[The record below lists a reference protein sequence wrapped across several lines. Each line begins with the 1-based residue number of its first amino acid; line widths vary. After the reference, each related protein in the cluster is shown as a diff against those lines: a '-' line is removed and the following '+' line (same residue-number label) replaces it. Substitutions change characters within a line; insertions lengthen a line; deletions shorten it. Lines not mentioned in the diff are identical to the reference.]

1 MSESIGGYKHAGDVD
16 VRAFKLITATG
27 QVIDLESITVEFSV
41 YQSLFEHYLQCD
53 LILNDSLGLI
63 NTLNPIKDGVTQGGF
78 SGGDILVVSYRS
90 NDDSLPYKNHV
101 FALYEMTDRKRL
113 EENSEAY
120 FLSGISVEAYSAS
133 SQKISRAYGGSG
145 GNNISSMVK
154 SITDEFVYS
163 NSIKDLHRSLRE
175 AARFRVEKENDFDS
189 TNGNHKFV
197 LPNLAV
203 DDAIDFLCKEAD
215 SDDHIPYYLF
225 YENSKGFNFKN
236 LGSLVSQEPKEKYS
250 YIPSNFTDV
259 YKDKKKQEYTEAT
272 NIRSFD
278 VIKQSD
284 FLENLESGM
293 FQSRNI
299 FIDILK
305 KNKREVVYKYDDYFP
320 KFKKLQN
327 LKIAGGET
335 RGDPVVRMF
344 TSRHDHESDALFTG
358 EIPSSKKFSENLA
371 QAEGYFSHIFNTQ
384 LEVVIPG
391 DSELDVGDVIE
402 LNIPPATNVL
412 DQVNVGDKYLSGKYL
427 ITKIRNKFLDDSES
441 MSTILECVKDTGV
454 KQ

>member
-16 VRAFKLITATG
+16 VRTFKLITAAG
-27 QVIDLESITVEFSV
+27 QAIDLESITVEFSV

-53 LILNDSLGLI
+53 LVINDSLGLI

-78 SGGDILVVSYRS
+78 SGGDLLVVSYRS
-90 NDDSLPYKNHV
+90 NDESLPYKNHL
-101 FALYEMTDRKRL
+101 FSLYEMTDRKRI

-120 FLSGISVEAYSAS
+120 FFSGISVEAYGAS

-145 GNNISSMVK
+145 GNDISSMVK
-154 SITDEFVYS
+154 SITNEFIYN
-163 NSIKDLHRSLRE
+163 NSIKDLHRAVRE
-175 AARFRVEKENDFDS
+175 AVKFRIEKQNVFDP
-189 TNGNHKFV
+189 TVGNHNFV

-215 SDDHIPYYLF
+215 NDNHIPYFLF
-225 YENSKGFNFKN
+225 YENSKGFNFKD

-250 YIPSNFTDV
+250 YVPSNFTGV
-259 YKDKKKQEYTEAT
+259 YKDKKKEEYTEAT

-278 VIKQSD
+278 VIKQGD
-284 FLENLESGM
+284 FLENMESGM

-299 FIDILK
+299 YIDFLK
-305 KNKREVVYKYDDYFP
+305 KNKREIVYKYDDYFS

-335 RGDPVVRMF
+335 KGDPVVRMF
-344 TSRHDHESDALFTG
+344 TSRLGHDSDAIFSG
-358 EIPSSKKFSENLA
+358 ESPNPKRSVEYVG

-384 LEVVIPG
+384 LEVVLPG

-427 ITKIRNKFLDDSES
+427 ITKIRNKFLDDSEA
-441 MSTILECVKDTGV
+441 MSTIIECVKDTGI